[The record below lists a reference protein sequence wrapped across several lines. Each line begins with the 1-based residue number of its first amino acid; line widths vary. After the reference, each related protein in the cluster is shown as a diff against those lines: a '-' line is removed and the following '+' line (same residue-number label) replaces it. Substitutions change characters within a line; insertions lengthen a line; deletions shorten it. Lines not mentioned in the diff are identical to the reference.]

1 MGILL
6 VDDLSTRRV
15 HRYPVRRGYFSML
28 EQHLAIPKGND
39 ALTVNPDA
47 ISFLWMRT
55 GILKLPLR
63 LSA

>member
-1 MGILL
+1 MEILL

-15 HRYPVRRGYFSML
+15 HRYPVRRRYFSML
-28 EQHLAIPKGND
+28 EQHLAVPKGDD

-55 GILKLPLR
+55 GI
-63 LSA
+63 

>member
-1 MGILL
+1 MEILL

-15 HRYPVRRGYFSML
+15 HRYPVRRRYFSML

-55 GILKLPLR
+55 GI
-63 LSA
+63 